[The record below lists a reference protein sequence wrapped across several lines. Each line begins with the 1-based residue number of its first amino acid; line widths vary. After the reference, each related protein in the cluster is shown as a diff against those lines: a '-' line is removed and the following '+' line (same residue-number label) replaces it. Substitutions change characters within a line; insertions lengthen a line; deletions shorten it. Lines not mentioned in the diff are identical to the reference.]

1 MKRSLRSVLRR
12 SVHLLARRVVSLL
25 PRSWRFGL
33 ARAMVDCDFAP
44 GPELQL
50 KIADT
55 REELEACFALLHDA
69 YVGEGYMAPD
79 PSGLRV
85 TAYHALP
92 TTTTLCAKVD
102 GRVVGTLS
110 LIREGVFGFPM
121 QTAFDLSAVRA
132 KQGRIAEVSALAVH
146 RDFRGTGGRILF
158 PLMKFMYDYCTSYF
172 DTRHLVIAVNP
183 NKIEMYEA
191 LLMFERLPAA
201 AVDRYD
207 FANGAP
213 AVGATLDLAGA
224 ADKLRATYGKR
235 PQQRNLH
242 RYFIEHRLPNVV
254 APLRRYHTTNDP
266 VMTEALIEHF
276 FVRRTQAY
284 ASMDARRQLLLRSMY
299 ALGPLPAAQLSSAR
313 PAGGTRRAHPRY
325 SISFPACWR
334 PIGGGPEV
342 RLRLTDLSLAGF
354 RAEADRPLPA
364 GQRGWLAVELGDG
377 LWSAVDAT
385 VVHSTGTSQ
394 GGSTGARPSHG
405 FRIGSP
411 DAAWRSCVDALQ
423 FGRTHADLALVR
435 PMAPVPA
442 EAEVA
447 WS

>member
-12 SVHLLARRVVSLL
+12 SVHQLARRALALL
-25 PRSWRFGL
+25 PRAWRFAL
-33 ARAMVDCDFAP
+33 VRAMVDCPLDP
-44 GPELQL
+44 GPGLQL

-69 YVGEGYMAPD
+69 YVGEGFMPPD

-92 TTTTLCAKVD
+92 TTTTLCAKID

-110 LIREGVFGFPM
+110 LIREGVFGLPM
-121 QTAFDLSAVRA
+121 QTAFDLGSVRA
-132 KQGRIAEVSALAVH
+132 KPGRIAEVSALAVH
-146 RDFRGTGGRILF
+146 RDYRGTGGRILF
-158 PLMKFMYDYCTSYF
+158 PLMKFMYEYCTAYF

-191 LLMFERLPAA
+191 LLMFQRLPAA
-201 AVDRYD
+201 PVERYD

-213 AVGATLDLAGA
+213 AVGATLDLSTASDTMRSVYAGRGA
-224 ADKLRATYGKR
+224 R
-235 PQQRNLH
+235 RNLH
-242 RYFIEHRLPNVV
+242 AYFVDWRLPNLVT
-254 APLRRYHTTNDP
+254 PLRRYHTTNDP

-276 FVRRTQAY
+276 FVRRTKAY
-284 ASMDARRQLLLRSMY
+284 ASMDPRRQLLLRSMY
-299 ALGPLPAAQLSSAR
+299 ALGPLPSDQPSADQ
-313 PAGGTRRAHPRY
+313 PTGGTRRAHPRY

-334 PIGGGPEV
+334 PIGGGPEL
-342 RLRLTDLSLAGF
+342 RLRLTDLSLSGF
-354 RAEADRPLPA
+354 RAEGDRPLPS

-385 VVHSTGTSQ
+385 VVRAAVDA
-394 GGSTGARPSHG
+394 GSLSHG

-423 FGRTHADLALVR
+423 QGRTHADLAPAR
-435 PMAPVPA
+435 APAPA
-442 EAEVA
+442 ADDAAVA
-447 WS
+447 WP

>member
-1 MKRSLRSVLRR
+1 MKRSLRSGLRR
-12 SVHLLARRVVSLL
+12 LMHLGARRALALL
-25 PRSWRFGL
+25 PRSWRFSIV
-33 ARAMVDCDFAP
+33 RSMVDCEFLP
-44 GPELQL
+44 GPELEL

-92 TTTTLCAKVD
+92 TTTTLCAKVG

-110 LIREGVFGFPM
+110 LIREGLFGFPM
-121 QTAFDLSAVRA
+121 QSAFDLEAVRA

-146 RDFRGTGGRILF
+146 RDFRATGGRILF

-183 NKIEMYEA
+183 NKVEMYEA

-201 AVDRYD
+201 VVDRYD

-213 AVGATLDLAGA
+213 AVGATLDLATV
-224 ADKLRATYGKR
+224 ADKLHAAYRGR
-235 PQQRNLH
+235 PDRRNLH

-254 APLRRYHTTNDP
+254 TPLRRYHTTNDP
-266 VMTEALIEHF
+266 VMTESLIEYF
-276 FVRRTQAY
+276 FVRRTRAY
-284 ASMDARRQLLLRSMY
+284 ASLDARRQLLLRSMY
-299 ALGPLPAAQLSSAR
+299 ALGPLPAAEGQDGR

-334 PIGGGPEV
+334 PIGGGPEI
-342 RLRLTDLSLAGF
+342 RLRLTDLSIGGF
-354 RAEADRPLPA
+354 RAEGDRSLPA
-364 GQRGWLAVELGDG
+364 GQRGWLAVELGEG

-385 VVHSTGTSQ
+385 VVH
-394 GGSTGARPSHG
+394 GAANRGATLSHG
-405 FRIGSP
+405 FRVGTP
-411 DAAWRSCVDALQ
+411 DAAWRACVDALQ
-423 FGRTHADLALVR
+423 SGRTHADLAPGR
-435 PMAPVPA
+435 CEAPVPVPAQA
-442 EAEVA
+442 EIA
-447 WS
+447 WT

>member
-12 SVHLLARRVVSLL
+12 SIHQLTRRALALL
-25 PRSWRFGL
+25 PRPWRFAL
-33 ARAMVDCDFAP
+33 IRAMVDCPLDP
-44 GPELQL
+44 GAGLQL

-69 YVGEGYMAPD
+69 YVGEGFMAPD

-85 TAYHALP
+85 TDYHALP
-92 TTTTLCAKVD
+92 TTTTLCAKLD

-121 QTAFDLSAVRA
+121 QTAFDLSSVRA
-132 KQGRIAEVSALAVH
+132 KPGRIAEVSALAVH
-146 RDFRGTGGRILF
+146 RDHRGTGGRILF
-158 PLMKFMYDYCTSYF
+158 PLMKFMYEYCTTYF

-183 NKIEMYEA
+183 NKIELYEA
-191 LLMFERLPAA
+191 LLLFQRLPAA
-201 AVDRYD
+201 SVEHYD

-213 AVGATLDLAGA
+213 AVGATLDLSKASDA
-224 ADKLRATYGKR
+224 MRAVYGKR
-235 PQQRNLH
+235 SARRNLH
-242 RYFIEHRLPNVV
+242 AYFVDWRLPNLV

-276 FVRRTQAY
+276 FIRRTQAF
-284 ASMDARRQLLLRSMY
+284 AAMDRRRQLLLRSLY
-299 ALGPLPAAQLSSAR
+299 ALGPLPAAQAANG
-313 PAGGTRRAHPRY
+313 PGDAARRAHPRY

-334 PIGGGPEV
+334 PIGGGPEL
-342 RLRLTDLSLAGF
+342 RLRLTDLSLSGF
-354 RAEADRPLPA
+354 RADGDRVLPI

-385 VVHSTGTSQ
+385 VVRAAASVAGTL
-394 GGSTGARPSHG
+394 SHG

-411 DAAWRSCVDALQ
+411 DAAWRSCVQALQ
-423 FGRTHADLALVR
+423 QGRTHADLAPGPAAL
-435 PMAPVPA
+435 AEPVGA
-442 EAEVA
+442 
-447 WS
+447 

>member
-1 MKRSLRSVLRR
+1 MKRSWRSVLRR
-12 SVHLLARRVVSLL
+12 SGHRLARQAVALL
-25 PRSWRFGL
+25 PRSCRFAL
-33 ARAMVDCDFAP
+33 ARALVDCDYAP
-44 GPELQL
+44 GPGLQL

-110 LIREGVFGFPM
+110 LIREGLFGLPM

-183 NKIEMYEA
+183 NKIELYEA
-191 LLMFERLPAA
+191 LLLFERLPAA
-201 AVDRYD
+201 AVDRYA

-213 AVGATLDLAGA
+213 AVGATLDLARGA
-224 ADKLRATYGKR
+224 ERMRAVYGARPDK
-235 PQQRNLH
+235 RNLH
-242 RYFIEHRLPNVV
+242 RYFTEHRLPNVV

-276 FVRRTQAY
+276 FVRRTQVY
-284 ASMDARRQLLLRSMY
+284 AALDPRKQLLLRSLY
-299 ALGPLPAAQLSSAR
+299 DLGPLPVPQPDGALADPS
-313 PAGGTRRAHPRY
+313 RRAHPRY

-334 PIGGGPEV
+334 PIGGGPER
-342 RLRLTDLSLAGF
+342 RLRLTDLSLSGF
-354 RAEADRPLPA
+354 RAEGDRPLPV

-385 VVHSTGTSQ
+385 VVRVAADAGV
-394 GGSTGARPSHG
+394 PSHG
-405 FRIGSP
+405 FRVGSP

-423 FGRTHADLALVR
+423 RGRTHADLA
-435 PMAPVPA
+435 PASAAPSVA
-442 EAEVA
+442 ETAA
-447 WS
+447 LDGP

>member
-1 MKRSLRSVLRR
+1 MKRSLWSGLKRSAHR
-12 SVHLLARRVVSLL
+12 LARRAVAAL
-25 PRSWRFGL
+25 PRSWRFSL
-33 ARAMVDCDFAP
+33 VRAMVDCEFSP

-69 YVGEGYMAPD
+69 YVGEGFMAPD

-85 TAYHALP
+85 TDYHALP

-121 QTAFDLSAVRA
+121 QTAFDLSSVRA
-132 KQGRIAEVSALAVH
+132 KAGRIAEVSALAVH
-146 RDFRGTGGRILF
+146 RDYRGTGGRILF
-158 PLMKFMYDYCTSYF
+158 PLMKFMYEYCTTYF

-191 LLMFERLPAA
+191 LLMFQRLPAA
-201 AVDRYD
+201 AVERYA

-213 AVGATLDLAGA
+213 AVGATLDLSRAPEAMRAVYAG
-224 ADKLRATYGKR
+224 R
-235 PQQRNLH
+235 PARRNLLA
-242 RYFIEHRLPNVV
+242 YFVECRLPNLIT
-254 APLRRYHTTNDP
+254 PLRRYHTTNDP

-276 FVRRTQAY
+276 FVRRTRAY
-284 ASMDARRQLLLRSMY
+284 ATMDARRQLLLRSMY
-299 ALGPLPAAQLSSAR
+299 ALGPLPTSEPSGER
-313 PAGGTRRAHPRY
+313 PAGATRRAHPRY

-334 PIGGGPEV
+334 PIGGGPEI

-354 RAEADRPLPA
+354 RAEGDRPLPT
-364 GQRGWLAVELGDG
+364 GQRGWLAVELGAG
-377 LWSAVDAT
+377 LSSAVDAT
-385 VVHSTGTSQ
+385 VVH
-394 GGSTGARPSHG
+394 GGAGSGVAAVLSHG
-405 FRIGSP
+405 FRIGAP

-423 FGRTHADLALVR
+423 RGHTHADLAPFQV
-435 PMAPVPA
+435 AASDPA
-442 EAEVA
+442 EAEAVTP
-447 WS
+447 

>member
-1 MKRSLRSVLRR
+1 MKRSVRSVLRR
-12 SVHLLARRVVSLL
+12 SVHQLTRRALALL
-25 PRSWRFGL
+25 PRAWRFAL
-33 ARAMVDCDFAP
+33 VRAMVDCPLDP
-44 GPELQL
+44 GPGLQL

-69 YVGEGYMAPD
+69 YVGEGFMAPD

-121 QTAFDLSAVRA
+121 QTAFDLSSVRA
-132 KQGRIAEVSALAVH
+132 KPGRIAEVSALAVH
-146 RDFRGTGGRILF
+146 RDYRGTGGRILF
-158 PLMKFMYDYCTSYF
+158 PLMKFMYEYCTTYF

-183 NKIEMYEA
+183 NKIELYEA
-191 LLMFERLPAA
+191 LLMFQRLPAA
-201 AVDRYD
+201 PVQHYA

-213 AVGATLDLAGA
+213 AVGATLDLSTAS
-224 ADKLRATYGKR
+224 DTLRAVYGKR
-235 PQQRNLH
+235 PPRRNLH
-242 RYFIEHRLPNVV
+242 GYFVDCRLPNLV

-266 VMTEALIEHF
+266 VMTESLIEYF
-276 FVRRTQAY
+276 FVRRTKAY
-284 ASMDARRQLLLRSMY
+284 ASMDTRRQLLLRSMY
-299 ALGPLPAAQLSSAR
+299 ELGPLPSAEAVAEQ
-313 PAGGTRRAHPRY
+313 PDGGTRRAHPRY

-334 PIGGGPEV
+334 PIGGGPDL

-354 RAEADRPLPA
+354 RAEGDRLLPT

-385 VVHSTGTSQ
+385 VVRAAS
-394 GGSTGARPSHG
+394 GAGVLSHG
-405 FRIGSP
+405 FRIGSA
-411 DAAWRSCVDALQ
+411 DAAWRSCVEALQ
-423 FGRTHADLALVR
+423 QGRTHADLA
-435 PMAPVPA
+435 PAAPLPA
-442 EAEVA
+442 PSMQSAEPA